1 MFGEN
6 NHSTAS
12 AQRVKNKE
20 LLFFNNIKVGTG
32 FDYLFGQAVPL
43 NAALQTPSEPRGSEL
58 WVFFLVLPTS

>member
-12 AQRVKNKE
+12 SQRVKNKM
-20 LLFFNNIKVGTG
+20 LLFFNQIKVGTG
-32 FDYLFGQAVPL
+32 FDYILGQAVRL
-43 NAALQTPSEPRGSEL
+43 NAALQTPSESRGSEL